1 MFVDIICQ
9 VRRSP
14 ATAALDL
21 SIVLVNTVS
30 SVSTGQLKWQNDRTG
45 RVSWQ
50 RADLRVTG
58 QRQRPAAK
66 TWAVTGQPREQVL
79 DWLLKPPFRLGNP
92 ASQANRKAG
101 VIQILAWLET
111 LPGDTWQDRWA
122 ASGAEDAEDWR
133 TVPARWLK
141 GGNPVIDDHGPEVS
155 RLGTGMILLITGD
168 VLRPG
173 LPFLLTATSRH
184 LAAEMAR
191 TRDPA
196 GFARLESLC
205 EAVPES
211 AVATRAIR
219 RITAI
224 MAAKGGLV
232 ADITVGDCLEVLRL
246 MSGIFQRDSDR
257 NPYFYQLMHATG
269 AFPAEAPPSVRISL
283 ARGQLTA
290 GQLIDRYG
298 IACRPVRDLL
308 VDYLKERQPSV
319 DYATL
324 RNLAQRLGSVFWR
337 DLELHNPGID
347 SLHLSPAVAAEWK
360 QRALT
365 TTARRRRDTEAVH
378 RAGGADGSTG
388 LLPRHRR
395 MGAGGPGTMGA
406 MGRSLPHPRR

>member
-1 MFVDIICQ
+1 M
-9 VRRSP
+9 
-14 ATAALDL
+14 
-21 SIVLVNTVS
+21 
-30 SVSTGQLKWQNDRTG
+30 
-45 RVSWQ
+45 
-50 RADLRVTG
+50 
-58 QRQRPAAK
+58 AK

-79 DWLLKPPFRLGNP
+79 DWLLKPPFRLDNP

-111 LPGDTWQDRWA
+111 LPGDTWQDRWT
-122 ASGAEDAEDWR
+122 ASGAEDAADWR

-173 LPFLLTATSRH
+173 LPFLLAATSRH

-196 GFARLESLC
+196 GFARLEGLC
-205 EAVPES
+205 ETVPES

-246 MSGIFQRDSDR
+246 MSGIFQRDSDK

-290 GQLIDRYG
+290 GQLIDRYE

-347 SLHLSPAVAAEWK
+347 SLHLSPAVATEWK

-378 RAGGADGSTG
+378 RAGGTGGSTG
-388 LLPRHRR
+388 LLPGHRR
-395 MGAGGPGTMGA
+395 MGAGGPGTVGA
-406 MGRSLPHPRR
+406 MGRALPHPQR

>member
-1 MFVDIICQ
+1 MPGAQAHARPRPV
-9 VRRSP
+9 P
-14 ATAALDL
+14 AGGRLSARGGGDLAAL
-21 SIVLVNTVS
+21 VARFPPR
-30 SVSTGQLKWQNDRTG
+30 SV
-45 RVSWQ
+45 
-50 RADLRVTG
+50 
-58 QRQRPAAK
+58 AK

-133 TVPARWLK
+133 TVPAWWLK
-141 GGNPVIDDHGPEVS
+141 GGNPVIGDHRPEVS

-173 LPFLLTATSRH
+173 LPFLLAATSRH

-191 TRDPA
+191 TRDPM

-205 EAVPES
+205 ETVPES

-257 NPYFYQLMHATG
+257 NP
-269 AFPAEAPPSVRISL
+269 
-283 ARGQLTA
+283 
-290 GQLIDRYG
+290 
-298 IACRPVRDLL
+298 
-308 VDYLKERQPSV
+308 
-319 DYATL
+319 
-324 RNLAQRLGSVFWR
+324 
-337 DLELHNPGID
+337 
-347 SLHLSPAVAAEWK
+347 
-360 QRALT
+360 
-365 TTARRRRDTEAVH
+365 
-378 RAGGADGSTG
+378 
-388 LLPRHRR
+388 
-395 MGAGGPGTMGA
+395 
-406 MGRSLPHPRR
+406 